1 MRHVILATLL
11 ATSPALA
18 APIGAVVELD
28 RSIARIGEAVIWE
41 SDVAARVKTGA
52 DRTALIEALIDDE
65 LILAEGKKAGVSTER
80 HEVLSALD
88 EIKKQNNIDDA
99 GLDKALAV
107 SGYTRAR
114 YLVELERQL
123 DLLRTKNQLLMPK
136 VNVPDAA
143 VDAEVKTR
151 NLPATDANKQL
162 VKTELRR
169 AAMDKLQVE
178 WLADLRKRALITR
191 RP

>member
-11 ATSPALA
+11 VTSTALA
-18 APIGAVVELD
+18 APLGAVVEID
-28 RSIARIGEAVIWE
+28 RSIARIGDAVIWE
-41 SDVAARVKTGA
+41 SDVAKRVKAGA
-52 DRTALIEALIDDE
+52 DRTAVIEELIDDE
-65 LILAEGKKAGVSTER
+65 LVLAEGKKAGISADDDDLR
-80 HEVLSALD
+80 SALD
-88 EIKKQNNIDDA
+88 EIKKQNNLDDA
-99 GLDKALAV
+99 GLDKALAA

-123 DLLRTKNQLLMPK
+123 VLLRTKNQLLMSK
-136 VNVPDAA
+136 VTVADAA
-143 VDAEVKTR
+143 ADAEVKTR

-178 WLADLRKRALITR
+178 WLKDLRKRALITR